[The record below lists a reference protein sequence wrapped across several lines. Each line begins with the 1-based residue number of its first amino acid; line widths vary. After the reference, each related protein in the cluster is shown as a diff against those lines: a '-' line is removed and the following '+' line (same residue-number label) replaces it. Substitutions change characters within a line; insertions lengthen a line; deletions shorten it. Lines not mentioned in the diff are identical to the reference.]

1 MEFDLTED
9 GKIYARGVDLKRMAK
24 KALDL
29 RLATDQSRSLD
40 LIAQLMGQRNFHALR
55 QSAQHVDQDKIIR
68 TKHAVEAFEHV
79 RDKAIHRGD
88 AFPEDLPERFTPGW
102 KKHALQLLDGALAQR
117 TPGTLNFVALV
128 GACGSGKTILAKA
141 HCAQR
146 GSGSRVI
153 DTGLYSWFLSRYKP
167 SAGDVV
173 YMDRPA
179 STKVLSDHKSR
190 GMVFFPQYQ
199 EWDATPPHQRTLQ
212 RASQIFSIDHLG
224 IPYDDMQSY
233 SHGEPIP
240 RKLARDCSLVI
251 AFPTVEAVQAALDQ
265 AGTVLKMGGPKSIS
279 APNNWGAAHVVNLD
293 DMTSCTLHRT
303 DGEFAPSAAPAQASA
318 A

>member
-1 MEFDLTED
+1 MEFDLTEN
-9 GKIYARGVDLKRMAK
+9 GKIYARSVELKRMAK
-24 KALDL
+24 KALDM
-29 RLATDQSRSLD
+29 RLAPNQDRALD

-55 QSAQHVDQDKIIR
+55 QSAQNVDQDKIIR
-68 TKHAVEAFEHV
+68 TKNARDAFEHV
-79 RDKAIHRGD
+79 CSKAIHRGD
-88 AFPEDLPERFTPGW
+88 AFPDDLPDRFTPGW

-128 GACGSGKTILAKA
+128 GACDSGKTILANA
-141 HCAQR
+141 HCARR
-146 GSGSRVI
+146 GGGSRVI
-153 DTGLYSWFLSRYKP
+153 EAGLYPWFLSRYTP
-167 SAGDVV
+167 AAGDVV
-173 YMDRPA
+173 YMERPA
-179 STKVLSDHKSR
+179 STKVLPDLMSR
-190 GMVFFPQYQ
+190 TPLSPQQ
-199 EWDATPPHQRTLQ
+199 CQAWDTTPENQRTLQ
-212 RASQIFSIDHLG
+212 LASEIFRINLLG
-224 IPYDDMQSY
+224 IPDDDLESY
-233 SHGEPIP
+233 GFGEPIA
-240 RKLARDCSLVI
+240 RKLARECSLVI